1 MKTLYLIGGT
11 MGVGKTTVSQLMKN
25 LLPRSVFLDG
35 DWCWD
40 AHPFQVTE
48 ETKAMVMDN
57 ICHLLNNFLHCTA
70 YEHVIFCWVMHEQ
83 AIVDDIL
90 ARLDTE
96 NCRVLSISLLATE
109 KALAERLQKD
119 VDAGLRAPDIIS
131 RSLQRL
137 PLYEKLDTVKIDVS
151 DLSPLQAAERMM
163 QMNIKPQP

>member
-90 ARLDTE
+90 TRLDTE
-96 NCRVLSISLLATE
+96 NCRVLPISLLATE

-163 QMNIKPQP
+163 QMNIKPQQ